1 MILASDHVPHCAGIR
16 DTEGLDW
23 NVHRTAPTPKP
34 AARSGSI
41 KESSMK
47 HRTAWI
53 SALALAVFATG
64 HNQTMAITNGVIVI
78 TTRAN
83 QDTASA
89 SEYVTDEKGPGMVS
103 PGDVAMVEL
112 LGDHGYTCRLL
123 LDKLLASR
131 ATAFCST
138 PPDPFPWLEADLLN
152 PAFAPALIINSGSS
166 AGADVP
172 PRNTNGVPVMMGEH
186 TTVGDR
192 ANAGSVYMYTNGGE
206 STDPNGTA
214 SSGPSKYMV
223 VLNTTHPIMQGIP
236 LDAQGRVKI
245 WRDAYPLEN
254 AHLPVGGFE
263 NYQYRWCA
271 IPSSN
276 AAPGTVV
283 LGEIEGIAG
292 GKDHMAVFAVV
303 EAGGIL
309 GFNATLGYAPTNDAR
324 LVHIFVN
331 DTGSNNPRRI
341 FNSLTDLGRV
351 LFVRAAKWAMGETL
365 TPYQPIGIIEV
376 SLINPSQIQL
386 SWAGSA
392 DRNYKIL
399 ATTNLFGPSDFSNWQ
414 TLAQDIPGTNAVI
427 SRKFNISSGPQYAFL
442 RVAGMN

>member
-1 MILASDHVPHCAGIR
+1 MKNRFVRASAVAFAITLGVHV
-16 DTEGLDW
+16 
-23 NVHRTAPTPKP
+23 
-34 AARSGSI
+34 
-41 KESSMK
+41 
-47 HRTAWI
+47 
-53 SALALAVFATG
+53 
-64 HNQTMAITNGVIVI
+64 QTMAITNGVIVI

-83 QDTASA
+83 QDTAA
-89 SEYVTDEKGPGMVS
+89 AAEYFTDEKGPGMVS

-123 LDKLLASR
+123 LDKMLSSR
-131 ATAFCST
+131 AAGFCST
-138 PPDPFPWLEADLLN
+138 PPDPFPWQEADLVN
-152 PAFAPALIINSGSS
+152 PAFAPALIINSGGS

-172 PRNTNGVPVMMGEH
+172 PRNTSGVPVMMGEH
-186 TTVGDR
+186 TTLADR
-192 ANAGSVYMYTNGGE
+192 ANAGSVYMYSNGGE

-214 SSGPSKYMV
+214 TAGPSKYMV

-245 WRDAYPLEN
+245 WRDPYPEEN

-271 IPSSN
+271 IPASN

-292 GKDHMAVFAVV
+292 GKDHMAVFAAV
-303 EAGGIL
+303 EVGGVL
-309 GFNATLGYAPTNDAR
+309 AFNANLGYAPTNDAR
-324 LVHIFVN
+324 LVHLFVN

-365 TPYQPIGIIEV
+365 EPYKPLG
-376 SLINPSQIQL
+376 LIQTSMVGQSKLQL
-386 SWAGSA
+386 AWEGSA
-392 DRNYKIL
+392 KKNYKVL
-399 ATTNLFGPSDFSNWQ
+399 AKGDLLGDNNIAQWQ
-414 TLAQDIPGTNAVI
+414 TIVQDIPGADGTVSVKIDI
-427 SRKFNISSGPQYAFL
+427 SAGPQYAFL
-442 RVAGMN
+442 RVVPVP